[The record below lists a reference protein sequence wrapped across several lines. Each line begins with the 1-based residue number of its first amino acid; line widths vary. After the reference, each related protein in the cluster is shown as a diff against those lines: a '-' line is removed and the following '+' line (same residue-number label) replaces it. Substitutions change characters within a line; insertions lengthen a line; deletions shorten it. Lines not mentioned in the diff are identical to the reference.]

1 MDSHELKKY
10 IERPDYLNKKHS
22 EEFQRL
28 SKQYPYCSTLH
39 LLFLKSM
46 YNSDDKQYTNYL
58 SQSSSFIHNRE
69 HFYEWVH
76 KSTFTSKAEDNSGED
91 NRTKPGNKS
100 AFETQEEREARIKDE
115 LRQIEKEKDYQ
126 EYSTNNQSETNQNNT
141 SQDKND
147 KPSDLIDQF
156 INNEP
161 KIIPDKE
168 SDFKE
173 ETQKADSSIQDNQEF
188 ISETLAQIYQRQGK
202 NNKAIE
208 IYEKLSLKFPKKKR
222 YFANLIQEL
231 KNNQQSNN

>member
-10 IERPDYLNKKHS
+10 IERPDYLKKEQS
-22 EEFQRL
+22 EELQRL
-28 SKQYPYCSTLH
+28 IKQYPYCSTLH
-39 LLFLKSM
+39 LLFLKSL
-46 YNSDDKQYTNYL
+46 YNSNNEQYSHYL
-58 SQSSSFIHNRE
+58 SQSAPFIHNRE
-69 HFYEWVH
+69 HFYKWVH
-76 KSTFTSKAEDNSGED
+76 KATFTSKANYDSGED
-91 NRTKPGNKS
+91 TKKIPENKS
-100 AFETQEEREARIKDE
+100 PFETQEEREARLKDE

-126 EYSTNNQSETNQNNT
+126 DYSKDNNSETTQYST
-141 SQDKND
+141 SQEKND
-147 KPSDLIDQF
+147 NPSDLIDQF

-202 NNKAIE
+202 INKAIE